1 MLVNIDNEIIK
12 LLRLTEPNVIEGAVN
27 AYLIGGIHS
36 ALMCDAFPKHK
47 EEKIISLKKKC
58 IERLSQNICDVIS
71 KDI

>member
-12 LLRLTEPNVIEGAVN
+12 LLGLKESNVIEGAVN

-47 EEKIISLKKKC
+47 KEKIISLKKKC
-58 IERLSQNICDVIS
+58 IERLSKNICDVIS

>member
-12 LLRLTEPNVIEGAVN
+12 LLGLKEPNVIEGAVN

-36 ALMCDAFPKHK
+36 ALMSDAFPKHN

-58 IERLSQNICDVIS
+58 IKRLSQNICDALS

>member
-1 MLVNIDNEIIK
+1 MLVNIDDEIIK
-12 LLRLTEPNVIEGAVN
+12 LLRLKEPTVIENAVN

-36 ALMCDAFPKHK
+36 ALMCDAFPKHS

-58 IERLSQNICDVIS
+58 IKRLSQDICDVIS

>member
-12 LLRLTEPNVIEGAVN
+12 LLRLKEPDVIEGAVN
-27 AYLIGGIHS
+27 AYLIGGIHC
-36 ALMCDAFPKHK
+36 ALMNDAFPKHK

-58 IERLSQNICDVIS
+58 IKRLSQNICDALS

>member
-12 LLRLTEPNVIEGAVN
+12 LLGLKESNVIEGAVN

-36 ALMCDAFPKHK
+36 VLMCDAFPKHK

-58 IERLSQNICDVIS
+58 IERLSKNICDVIS